1 MSTMTVQDAMHVG
14 VECCDSSTTVRDA
27 ARIMSEKGL
36 RSLVVIDFD
45 CALAGIISETDIV
58 AHRLVHSAEKPWDQM
73 TVGEIM
79 TNRVLTVTPDTPLQ
93 EAARVL
99 IDHRIHRLVVAE
111 PDDMCKPIG
120 ILSMGDIMRYMMR
133 LEGGEESAP
142 PAKSSKK
149 SGTSTASS
157 KKKTTATRK
166 QAAARA
172 RKTKTTARSKSR

>member
-1 MSTMTVQDAMHVG
+1 MMTVRDAMHVG

-27 ARIMSEKGL
+27 ARMMHEKGL

-58 AHRLVHSAEKPWDQM
+58 AHRLVHSSDKPWEQM

-79 TNRVLTVTPDTPLQ
+79 TSRVLTVTPDTPLQ
-93 EAARVL
+93 EAARIL

-120 ILSMGDIMRYMMR
+120 ILSMGDLMRYVMR
-133 LEGGEESAP
+133 LEEGGEIAS
-142 PAKSSKK
+142 PAKALKSLKTRRTQQQKK
-149 SGTSTASS
+149 RTTKTARPR
-157 KKKTTATRK
+157 KTK
-166 QAAARA
+166 QAARTKAR
-172 RKTKTTARSKSR
+172 